1 VIFEILLTM
10 KTLYLLRHAKS
21 SWQNSELNDFDRPLL
36 EKGLKR
42 SKLVIDYLLDHD
54 VKVDLMISSPAARA
68 LATAEIFARA
78 LNYPVE
84 EIRKERKIYF
94 GDADSFYEQF
104 FDVPKNVNTM
114 MIVGH
119 NPTIT
124 TFANQFLDNKIDYLP
139 TSGIVSITFTTDQW
153 EKAGIARSQ
162 VNFVVF
168 PRMFRKE

>member
-1 VIFEILLTM
+1 M

-21 SWQNSELNDFDRPLL
+21 SWQNPDLNDFDRPLL

-42 SKLVIDYLLDHD
+42 SKLVIDYLLDHN
-54 VKVDLMISSPAARA
+54 VKVDLIFSSPAARA

-84 EIRKERKIYF
+84 EIRKEKKIYF

-104 FDVPKNVNTM
+104 FDVPKHVHAM

-119 NPTIT
+119 NPTLT

-139 TSGIVSITFTTDQW
+139 TSGIVSISFTTDQW
-153 EKAGIARSQ
+153 EKAGIARRQ
-162 VNFVVF
+162 TNFVVY